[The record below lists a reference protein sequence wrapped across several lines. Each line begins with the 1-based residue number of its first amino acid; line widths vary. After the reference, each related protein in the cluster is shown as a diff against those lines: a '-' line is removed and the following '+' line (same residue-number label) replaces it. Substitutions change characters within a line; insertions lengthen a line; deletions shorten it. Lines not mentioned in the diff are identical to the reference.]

1 VIIAF
6 FYTAKISALS
16 LIIVALCIPVLAYL
30 NRQNVTSKSPYIL
43 IGVIMWIA
51 MLKSGVHATLAGVL
65 LAMFI
70 PLNSKSQPGYSP
82 LKSME
87 HDLHTIVAFF
97 VLPVFAFANAG
108 ISILGVTSE
117 QLLHSV
123 PVGIG
128 LGLFVGKQVGI
139 FGLCWLFIKTKV
151 TKLPDGMSW
160 MSLYGTSA
168 ICGIGFTMSL
178 FVGSLAFESAGVNEV
193 FDERLG
199 IILGS
204 LASGVLGYFV
214 LLASLKKPKSAS

>member
-1 VIIAF
+1 
-6 FYTAKISALS
+6 
-16 LIIVALCIPVLAYL
+16 
-30 NRQNVTSKSPYIL
+30 
-43 IGVIMWIA
+43 
-51 MLKSGVHATLAGVL
+51 
-65 LAMFI
+65 
-70 PLNSKSQPGYSP
+70 
-82 LKSME
+82 
-87 HDLHTIVAFF
+87 
-97 VLPVFAFANAG
+97 
-108 ISILGVTSE
+108 
-117 QLLHSV
+117 
-123 PVGIG
+123 VGIG

-139 FGLCWLFIKTKV
+139 FGLCWLFIKMKV